1 MIQFSCKTAGK
12 DTSPREVTVEPMKN
26 SNTRMRLRSL
36 MEERGL
42 RQTDIL
48 RAAEPFCAKFS
59 VKLNKSDLS
68 QYLSGKSEPGQDK
81 LAVLS
86 MALDVSEGWL
96 MGYDVP
102 AERLP
107 SPDARR
113 GIRIPVFGNV
123 AAGIPIEAITNF
135 DAENP
140 DDWEEIDAATAA
152 AGNYFALRIKG
163 DSMSP
168 AICDGDIVIVRQ
180 QEDVESGETAIV
192 MVNGEDATCKRIV
205 KQSQGISLVANN
217 PAYLPRFFT
226 NREVIDVPVR
236 VIGKV
241 VELRRSF

>member
-1 MIQFSCKTAGK
+1 MKTSSTK
-12 DTSPREVTVEPMKN
+12 L
-26 SNTRMRLRSL
+26 RLRSL
-36 MEERGL
+36 MEERSI

-48 RAAEPFCAKFS
+48 RAAEPFCEKFG

-68 QYLSGKSEPGQDK
+68 QYVSGKNEPGQDK

-86 MALDVSEGWL
+86 MALGVSEGWL

-102 AERLP
+102 SERLP
-107 SPDARR
+107 SPARR
-113 GIRIPVFGNV
+113 GVRIPVYGNV

-135 DAENP
+135 DADNP
-140 DDWEEIDAATAA
+140 DDWEEIDDRLAA
-152 AGNYFALRIKG
+152 AGSYFALRIKG

-168 AICDGDIVIVRQ
+168 AICDGDVVIVRQ

-192 MVNGEDATCKRIV
+192 MVNGEDAACKRVV
-205 KQSQGISLVANN
+205 KQEQGISLVSNN

-226 NREVIDVPVR
+226 NQEVIAVPVR